1 MCPTPPP
8 ARWPEFVRP
17 VCRICRA
24 AHWPARCFTL
34 TAAPPAHAK
43 KAKARVAHTAA
54 ATAAQTRQAAN
65 NPAGLPA
72 NVALAFSRAHI
83 PLSAVSVFVVR
94 TGSASPILQW
104 NADTGMNPASTMK
117 LLTTFAGL
125 DMLGPDFRWKTSAY
139 ADKEPVNGTLNGNL
153 YLRGQGDPKLIP
165 EELVKLVADVRR
177 AGVNELA
184 GNIVL
189 DRTYFESGLSE
200 SAPLDGDS
208 ARAYNVA
215 PDALLYSFKT
225 LTFTLAPDAGNGA
238 INIDVSPPLAQLQID
253 NQLRVTR
260 GGCGDWKT
268 SSGANISTQTD
279 GHVLASFDGR
289 YAAACGERVFNIAA
303 LTHADFI
310 WGGFLALWQQA
321 GGTTRFTPG
330 LPGLREGKVPHQAVL
345 LATHYGPTLAEV
357 VHDIDKYSN
366 NVMARQLFLTI
377 GAEIGRKPAS
387 VRQTTE
393 VINRW
398 LAKQNLTMPELV
410 LENGSGLSRIE
421 RISAR
426 NMGRLLQQADA
437 NPNGGVLRD
446 ALPVVGVDGTMRNRL
461 TRAGVAGNAE
471 IKTGTLNDVRAI
483 AGYVEGEGGERFV
496 VVSMINHPNA
506 SAGQAAHDALLQW
519 IYQGAPR

>member
-1 MCPTPPP
+1 MARIRPTRLHSLSRI
-8 ARWPEFVRP
+8 AL
-17 VCRICRA
+17 VCA
-24 AHWPARCFTL
+24 AL
-34 TAAPPAHAK
+34 VSVTAAPLAQAK
-43 KAKARVAHTAA
+43 KSTRVHSAAA
-54 ATAAQTRQAAN
+54 ATAVQKRQAAH

-72 NVALAFSRAHI
+72 NVALAFVRAHI
-83 PLSAVSVFVVR
+83 PLDAVSVFVIR
-94 TGSASPILQW
+94 TGTATPLLQW

-125 DMLGPDFRWKTSAY
+125 DLLGPDFRWKTSAY
-139 ADKEPVNGTLNGNL
+139 ADNPPDRGVLNGNL

-165 EELVKLVADVRR
+165 EELIKLVSDVRR
-177 AGVNELA
+177 AGVDELA

-189 DRTYFESGLSE
+189 DRTYFENGISE
-200 SAPLDGDS
+200 APPLDGDS

-225 LTFTLAPDAGNGA
+225 LTFTLSPDAGNGA
-238 INIDVSPPLAQLQID
+238 VNIDVSPPLAQLQVD
-253 NQLRVTR
+253 NQLQVSR
-260 GGCGDWKT
+260 GNCGDWK
-268 SSGANISTQTD
+268 SRADVNIATQTD
-279 GHVLASFDGR
+279 GTVRASFDGR
-289 YAAACGERVFNIAA
+289 YACTCGERIYNVAA

-310 WGGFLALWQQA
+310 WGGFLALWRQA
-321 GGTTRFTPG
+321 GGTYRN
-330 LPGLREGKVPHQAVL
+330 LPGLREGKVPRPAVL

-377 GAEIGRKPAS
+377 GAEISRKPAS
-387 VRQTTE
+387 VEQSTA

-398 LAKQNLTMPELV
+398 LAKQDLAMPELV
-410 LENGSGLSRIE
+410 LENGSGLSRTE

-426 NMGRLLQQADA
+426 DMGRLLQQADA
-437 NPNGGVLRD
+437 NPNGGILRD

-483 AGYVEGEGGERFV
+483 AGYVEGENGERFV

>member
-1 MCPTPPP
+1 MARIRPTRLLNLSRC
-8 ARWPEFVRP
+8 ALA
-17 VCRICRA
+17 CA
-24 AHWPARCFTL
+24 ALLTL
-34 TAAPPAHAK
+34 IAAPQAEAKKPKAHA
-43 KAKARVAHTAA
+43 ATVAS
-54 ATAAQTRQAAN
+54 AAQKRQAAR

-72 NVALAFSRAHI
+72 NVAMAFARAHI
-83 PLSAVSVFVVR
+83 PLDAVSVFVIR
-94 TGSASPILQW
+94 TGSATPILQW

-125 DMLGPDFRWKTSAY
+125 DLLGPDFRWKTSAY
-139 ADKEPVNGTLNGNL
+139 ADNQPDRGVLSGNL

-165 EELVKLVADVRR
+165 EELVKLVSDVRR
-177 AGVNELA
+177 AGVDELA

-189 DRTYFESGLSE
+189 DRTYFENGLSE
-200 SAPLDGDS
+200 APPLDGDS

-225 LTFTLAPDAGNGA
+225 LTFTLTPDTGNGA
-238 INIDVSPPLAQLQID
+238 VNIDVSPPLAQLQID
-253 NQLRVTR
+253 NQLQVTR

-268 SSGANISTQTD
+268 LSGANIATQTD
-279 GHVLASFDGR
+279 GRVLASFDGR
-289 YAAACGERVFNIAA
+289 YAAACGERVYNIAA

-321 GGTTRFTPG
+321 GGKTRFTPG
-330 LPGLREGKVPHQAVL
+330 IREGKVPRQAVL
-345 LATHYGPTLAEV
+345 LATHYGPTLADV

-387 VRQTTE
+387 VQLSTE

-398 LAKQNLTMPELV
+398 LARQNLTMPELV
-410 LENGSGLSRIE
+410 IENGSGLSRVE

-437 NPNGGVLRD
+437 NPNGGILRD

-506 SAGQAAHDALLQW
+506 SGGQAAHDALLQW